1 MSLSDAQLA
10 LTHPEVDVAE
20 PNVIRHLHSVSFRL
34 AVTIPIQGLK
44 LRDLQ
49 VLGKGRILKTIIS
62 AVEDVPVNVGG
73 ALLGWA
79 ELDNV
84 DGRMAVRLTRLS

>member
-1 MSLSDAQLA
+1 MSDNHAQLVLA
-10 LTHPEVDVAE
+10 QPEANVAE
-20 PNVIRHLHSVSFRL
+20 PNEIRHLHSVPFRL
-34 AVTIPIQGLK
+34 AITIPIQGVK

-49 VLGKGRILKTIIS
+49 VLREGKILKTVVS

-84 DGRMAVRLTRLS
+84 DGRMAVRLTRLN

>member
-1 MSLSDAQLA
+1 MSLNDAQLVLA
-10 LTHPEVDVAE
+10 HPETDVAE
-20 PNVIRHLHSVSFRL
+20 PNAIRHLHSVSFRL
-34 AVTIPIQGLK
+34 AGTIPIQGLK

-49 VLGKGRILKTIIS
+49 ILGKGRILKTVIS

>member
-1 MSLSDAQLA
+1 MSDNHTQLA
-10 LTHPEVDVAE
+10 LIHPEADTAE
-20 PNVIRHLHSVSFRL
+20 PNALRHLHSVPFRL
-34 AVTIPIQGLK
+34 TVAIPIQGLK

-49 VLGKGRILKTIIS
+49 ILGKGRILKTVIS
-62 AVEDVPVNVGG
+62 AVEDVPVSVGG
-73 ALLGWA
+73 TLLGWA